1 MKRILVSAISTLAI
15 ASPALAQDVASAP
28 AVAPI
33 TVTNTYVEIGTTFED
48 ETVVALGTGIG
59 AGPVSAYAELSG
71 STTGDFKARAF
82 TDAEFSKFR
91 ISPGLNYHWGK
102 SGGDL
107 VGFGEGNV
115 WGDVTADMEVSI
127 NPGIVGGEYA
137 FANSAVGF
145 DGWSL
150 DWAGGE
156 VGAGY
161 QLDVAEN
168 VYLDARVSWGYDD
181 QFQLGSRRVL
191 ASVGLK
197 F

>member
-28 AVAPI
+28 AMAPV

-48 ETVVALGTGIG
+48 ETVIALGTGIG

-71 STTGDFKARAF
+71 STSGDFKARAF
-82 TDAEFSKFR
+82 TDAEFSKIR

-107 VGFGEGNV
+107 VGFGDENV

-150 DWAGGE
+150 DWNGGDFG
-156 VGAGY
+156 VGY
-161 QLDVAEN
+161 KLDLAEN
-168 VYLDARVSWGYDD
+168 VYVDGRVSWSYDD
-181 QFQLGSRRVL
+181 QFESGDRRFI
-191 ASVGLK
+191 AGFGLK